1 MEQAEIIRQA
11 ERMQRVASERLQAIP
26 ALDACIAHVTMC
38 DELGCRPGDYR
49 IGTPRETIEASVRR
63 FKKRAGVR
71 GLIRKYGKDAA
82 TTIIE
87 NKTGRHY
94 NLR

>member
-49 IGTPRETIEASVRR
+49 IGTPRERIERANRIN
-63 FKKRAGVR
+63 KKRAGVR
-71 GLIRKYGKDAA
+71 ALERKYGHDAA
-82 TTIIE
+82 DRIVFE
-87 NKTGRHY
+87 HSGRHI
-94 NLR
+94 R